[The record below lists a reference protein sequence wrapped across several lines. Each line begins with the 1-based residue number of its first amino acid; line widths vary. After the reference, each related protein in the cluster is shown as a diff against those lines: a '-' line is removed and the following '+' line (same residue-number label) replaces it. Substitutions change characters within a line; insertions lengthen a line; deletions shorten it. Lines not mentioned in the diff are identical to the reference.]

1 MFYKTPVNELVMTA
15 NYKKCTKLFCIL
27 WLKYFLFMLLI
38 VVFYQICCH
47 HIAIRHIKYN
57 IFVMLTRLT
66 ASSAEQVPLARE
78 DVHV

>member
-1 MFYKTPVNELVMTA
+1 
-15 NYKKCTKLFCIL
+15 
-27 WLKYFLFMLLI
+27 MLLI